1 MLVACCSQRVTK
13 PGTTTLQ
20 LHDNNSINNIRGN
33 YYSRHKQDDTLNY
46 TTHLNHEHQVNGTR
60 YSQHDKTNCEST
72 IRLTMIE
79 LNTLKCKPMLLVKHY
94 LEQKND
100 LIHIPF
106 PSDINKQEFG

>member
-1 MLVACCSQRVTK
+1 VEPAAARASPAL
-13 PGTTTLQ
+13 
-20 LHDNNSINNIRGN
+20 NSR
-33 YYSRHKQDDTLNY
+33 
-46 TTHLNHEHQVNGTR
+46 TR

-79 LNTLKCKPMLLVKHY
+79 LNTLKCKLMLLGKHY